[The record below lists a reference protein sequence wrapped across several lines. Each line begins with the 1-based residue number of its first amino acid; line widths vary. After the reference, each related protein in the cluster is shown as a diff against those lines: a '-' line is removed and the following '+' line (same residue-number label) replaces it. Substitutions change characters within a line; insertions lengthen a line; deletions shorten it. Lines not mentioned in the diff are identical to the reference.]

1 MFNPSTLNSKFKLF
15 QRKTKRFSGLSH
27 SDVLPLNIYFC
38 KSNSNFYLSTRHI
51 ELMTR
56 YLKRKLKKSGVL
68 VFPTPA
74 VYPITKKP
82 TEVRMGKGKG
92 GITDW
97 TIPTKK
103 GGVPFFFQGKK
114 TRILKTSLKD
124 ILKKLPI
131 RSKIVES
138 KHKLSQ
144 LNSINS
150 FFNTTKFTNNN
161 ATTPK
166 INI

>member
-1 MFNPSTLNSKFKLF
+1 MFNPSLLNSKFKLF
-15 QRKTKRFSGLSH
+15 QWKTKRFSGLNYN
-27 SDVLPLNIYFC
+27 DVLPLNIYFC
-38 KSNSNFYLSTRHI
+38 KSRSNFYLSTWHI
-51 ELMTR
+51 DLMTR
-56 YLKRKLKKSGVL
+56 YLKWKLKKSGVL
-68 VFPTPA
+68 VFPIPA

-103 GGVPFFFQGKK
+103 GGIPFFFQGKK
-114 TRILKTSLKD
+114 TRVLKTSLND

-131 RSKIVES
+131 WSTIVES

-144 LNSINS
+144 LNSMNIFLNTSKITKSNS
-150 FFNTTKFTNNN
+150 VFYKTN
-161 ATTPK
+161 
-166 INI
+166 I